1 MNRHTKRKKDSLIV
15 IQGNRCAYCGKWMP
29 IGTSTLDHIIPKSKN
44 GTNSLD
50 NLVVCCRD
58 CNLEK
63 DNDYI
68 IDRLDLIKT
77 HICWDKIKKSIEKS
91 EQERIDIAKKEMERI
106 CRLDQRIKN
115 STLKTGKASE
125 KKYYYAAKTNVNF
138 AEWKTML
145 LAIGMKMGNL
155 LNLLNWR
162 NRMLHFLM
170 GKNSLK

>member
-68 IDRLDLIKT
+68 IDRLD
-77 HICWDKIKKSIEKS
+77 
-91 EQERIDIAKKEMERI
+91 
-106 CRLDQRIKN
+106 
-115 STLKTGKASE
+115 
-125 KKYYYAAKTNVNF
+125 
-138 AEWKTML
+138 
-145 LAIGMKMGNL
+145 
-155 LNLLNWR
+155 
-162 NRMLHFLM
+162 
-170 GKNSLK
+170 